1 MKSTQV
7 HLHAPH
13 PSGPPRPVHPS
24 VAQSQSQCED
34 SPPCAR
40 AINENIGRFDSP
52 RAVHSPSPATLT
64 AAAPG
69 AEDDVYTVVVLGASG
84 DLAKRKIFPALLR
97 LRNNK
102 WLPPRLCVVGFSRT
116 HMSEDEFRAR
126 VCSEKDPDPLTFKNH
141 YVVGDP
147 QSPEDV
153 QKLSQALRGLETEA
167 GAREGA
173 RKVHRLFYMAL
184 PPSVFVGA
192 AQTLRQHAC
201 DCSGWSRIVVEKPF
215 GSDLESSRE
224 MMTSIGALFSEDQIY
239 RIDHY
244 LAKEMVQ
251 NLNVLR
257 FANVFLRPLWS
268 REYISNVVVT
278 FKDEEGVAGR
288 AGYFDHYGIIRDI
301 MQNHLL
307 QILTLVAMET
317 PVSLSAEDIRDEKVK
332 VLRCVA
338 PVSAEDVVV
347 GQYEGYHDEPGV
359 AKDSLTPTFAAARL
373 FINNTRWS
381 GVPFILRCGKGLNE
395 RKAEIRVQFRE
406 PGNFLYR
413 DSLPN
418 ELVIRLQPNE
428 AIYLKMMCK
437 APGMLSELVETELD
451 MTIQRRF
458 ADASGLMPD
467 AYEFLVRDV
476 IRGDHSLFVRSDE
489 LDIAWRIFTPL
500 LKSLEATGRK
510 PQVYPRGSRGPHEG
524 DVLLMN
530 SGFKTSNGNYQ
541 WPLVRT
547 PGVTPGVTPTPSA
560 K

>member
-1 MKSTQV
+1 MK
-7 HLHAPH
+7 
-13 PSGPPRPVHPS
+13 PS
-24 VAQSQSQCED
+24 VVHTQTLPQPSA
-34 SPPCAR
+34 AR
-40 AINENIGRFDSP
+40 QTHIHP
-52 RAVHSPSPATLT
+52 AVAPSEGTVRTPDEASHAERTADHSDRSSAPAPSLT

-84 DLAKRKIFPALLR
+84 DLARKKIFPALFR
-97 LRNNK
+97 LQTNK
-102 WLPPRLCVVGFSRT
+102 WLPPRLHVVGFART
-116 HMSEDEFRAR
+116 CLTEAEFRDR
-126 VCSEKDPDPLTFKNH
+126 VCAGSERGPGSFCCKVNH
-141 YVVGDP
+141 YIVGDP

-153 QKLSQALRGLETEA
+153 QKLSQALRELETEA
-167 GAREGA
+167 GASEGA
-173 RKVHRLFYMAL
+173 RRVNRLFYMAL

-224 MMTSIGALFSEDQIY
+224 MMASIGALFSEDQIY
-239 RIDHY
+239 RIDHAS
-244 LAKEMVQ
+244 LSEMVQ

-381 GVPFILRCGKGLNE
+381 GVPFVLRCGKALDQH
-395 RKAEIRVQFRE
+395 KAEIRVQFRDA
-406 PGNFLYR
+406 GNFLYPEAV
-413 DSLPN
+413 PN
-418 ELVIRLQPNE
+418 ELVVRVQPNE
-428 AIYLKMMCK
+428 AVYLKVMCR
-437 APGMLSELVETELD
+437 APGMQGELVQTELD
-451 MTIQRRF
+451 LTMQSRF
-458 ADASGLMPD
+458 PAARGLVPD

-489 LDIAWRIFTPL
+489 LDVAWRVFTPL
-500 LKSLEATGRK
+500 LRGLEGSARR
-510 PQVYPRGSRGPHEG
+510 PLVYARGSRGPPEG
-524 DVLLMN
+524 DALLRA
-530 SGFKTSNGNYQ
+530 SGFRVPAGSYR
-541 WPLVRT
+541 WPLAHT
-547 PGVTPGVTPTPSA
+547 PAPAAAAPGAP
-560 K
+560 